1 MSNPSCT
8 FAAVTQK
15 SYKDVVA
22 APARVA
28 GAPVVAAPVA
38 ASAPVAAPAPVATA
52 SSGAV
57 QRRSNTL
64 RSNPR
69 TGEAIIYYI
78 RMFAIQF
85 AVSTFYKF
93 FESLVVETVEK
104 NLWLLIKHE
113 LPRYVEDAHK
123 LKSKSTERIKLPEIN
138 EGQIEHLQ
146 NLFIRLSKEEF
157 RELFES
163 IVAIAIER
171 KIWEKIE
178 SKLPAYVKK
187 AYRLREESCEYTLI
201 SETFHVIRGGRK

>member
-1 MSNPSCT
+1 MSNPSASTRT
-8 FAAVTQK
+8 FAAVV
-15 SYKDVVA
+15 SSGGA
-22 APARVA
+22 AAR
-28 GAPVVAAPVA
+28 VAAPVA
-38 ASAPVAAPAPVATA
+38 APVAAA

-57 QRRSNTL
+57 QRRGGAAGSNTL

-69 TGEAIIYYI
+69 TGEEIIYYI

-85 AVSTFYKF
+85 TVGTFYKF
-93 FESLVVETVEK
+93 FESLVVETVEEG
-104 NLWLLIKHE
+104 LWLLIQHE
-113 LPRYVEDAHK
+113 LPSYVEDAHK
-123 LKSKSTERIKLPEIN
+123 LKSKSSERIKLPEIN

-146 NLFIRLSKEEF
+146 KLFLRLSKEEF

-171 KIWEKIE
+171 KIWEGIE

-201 SETFHVIRGGRK
+201 AETFHVIRGGRK